1 MGKVRPDHVKTI
13 ARELVERFPEKF
25 SVDFKSNKENVDA
38 LTNVKSKKLRNR
50 IAGYIAKI
58 MSRTLAKES
67 LNESSKTD

>member
-1 MGKVRPDHVKTI
+1 MGKVRPDNVKTI

-38 LTNVKSKKLRNR
+38 LTDVRSKKLRNR

-58 MSRTLAKES
+58 MSRTFAKEN
-67 LNESSKTD
+67 LNGASKTD